1 MASQPDAL
9 ATAARPGRAP
19 DAGPLAGCPTPCD
32 PDCEADCHEAHDVS
46 YKRWHQPGW
55 SCTEAQRA
63 IAAALQAQ
71 FRPLLEDLLSVLNA
85 VSRNGRVA
93 QALSDPERAAVD
105 RLTAMARAAAEAG
118 Q

>member
-1 MASQPDAL
+1 MADAL
-9 ATAARPGRAP
+9 TTAARPGRAP

-55 SCTEAQRA
+55 SCTEAQRS

-71 FRPLLEDLLSVLNA
+71 FRPLLQDVTMVLNA
-85 VSRNGRVA
+85 ISRDGRVA
-93 QALSDPERAAVD
+93 QVLAAPERAAAD
-105 RLTAMARAAAEAG
+105 RLAAMARAAAEAAR
-118 Q
+118 

>member
-1 MASQPDAL
+1 MTERAL

-32 PDCEADCHEAHDVS
+32 PDCEAKCHEEHEVS

-63 IAAALQAQ
+63 IAAALAGE
-71 FRPLLEDLLSVLNA
+71 FRPLLQDVKMVLDA
-85 VSRNGRVA
+85 IARDGRVA
-93 QALSDPERAAVD
+93 QVLSDPERAAVD
-105 RLTAMARAAAEAG
+105 RLTEMARQAAEAAR
-118 Q
+118 